1 MQVAVSAVTIN
12 AALLTIDTT
21 TGQVTFA
28 ANISGTI
35 TAITK
40 AAQAV
45 ITIGAHSLTTN
56 HSVYISGVSGMTE
69 INGQRANIVA
79 TGATTI
85 TVAINSSGYST
96 YTSGGTVN
104 TRPQGAEPVTGGC
117 EFDIPVRF
125 DTALAID
132 QTQPAHRQLDS
143 VELVELLSP

>member
-1 MQVAVSAVTIN
+1 MAVSAVTIN

-56 HSVYISGVSGMTE
+56 HSVHISGVSGMTE

-79 TGATTI
+79 TGAKR
-85 TVAINSSGYST
+85 SPWRST
-96 YTSGGTVN
+96 PAATA
-104 TRPQGAEPVTGGC
+104 P
-117 EFDIPVRF
+117 IPVAARS
-125 DTALAID
+125 TPGRRARAG
-132 QTQPAHRQLDS
+132 HRRL
-143 VELVELLSP
+143 